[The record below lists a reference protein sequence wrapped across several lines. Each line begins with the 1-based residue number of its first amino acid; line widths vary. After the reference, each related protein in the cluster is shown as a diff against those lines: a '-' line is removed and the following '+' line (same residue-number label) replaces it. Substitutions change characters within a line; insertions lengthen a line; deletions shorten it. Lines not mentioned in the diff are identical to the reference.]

1 MSIYRAPATRIM
13 LIIHRLPGLQMAAEI
28 RRMQVAMANLT
39 ICIIQWMVVV
49 HRMVDI
55 RKKLH

>member
-1 MSIYRAPATRIM
+1 M

-28 RRMQVAMANLT
+28 RRMQVARAKLT
-39 ICIIQWMVVV
+39 IRINPWMVIV